1 MSKRKILVVLLVVLC
16 SFALLAG
23 GQKES
28 AKAGSAAAKKPV
40 VGVLVWDFA
49 NQYCTY
55 IRNAIKYYN
64 GDQTELILVDS
75 QADQTKQNEQIDTL
89 LQKGVDA
96 LLVAMVQT
104 TAAPTIIEKVKAK
117 GIPLIFFN
125 QAPTKEDIMLYDKAY
140 YSGCNPYDGGVD
152 QAKMAMEKVKANPK
166 LDKNGDGKIQYVI
179 VKGMNGHPDAELCT
193 QGNIDQLSKQSG
205 PAYELL
211 DVQSGNWA
219 TAPAKDIMDAWIG
232 RYGDK
237 MELMMTNND
246 GMLLG
251 AVESLK
257 GAGWFGSDPK
267 KQMLVIGHDAIPE
280 TQPLISDGTIAGCIL
295 QNPVDEGR
303 AAIQMA
309 INLTGGKPVTD
320 KLGLALGEMKDY
332 RAPFIPIWKS
342 NVDEAADIYKK
353 ALGK

>member
-1 MSKRKILVVLLVVLC
+1 MGKRTIIVV
-16 SFALLAG
+16 FIALLLCVGLFAG
-23 GQKES
+23 GQKEG
-28 AKAGSAAAKKPV
+28 AAGSAKKPV

-75 QADQTKQNEQIDTL
+75 QADQTKQNEQVDTL
-89 LQKGVDA
+89 LQRGVSA

-125 QAPTKEDIMLYDKAY
+125 QAPTKEDIMLYNRAY

-152 QAKMAMEKVKANPK
+152 QGQMAVDAVKANPK
-166 LDKNGDGKIQYVI
+166 VDKNGDGKIQYFI
-179 VKGMNGHPDAELCT
+179 LKGMNGHPDAELCT
-193 QGNIDQLSKQSG
+193 QGNIDFLGKQKG
-205 PAYELL
+205 PAFELV

-237 MELMMTNND
+237 IEMVLSNND
-246 GMLLG
+246 GMMLG
-251 AVESLK
+251 GYESLK
-257 GAGWFGSDPK
+257 GAGFFGSDPK
-267 KQMLVIGHDAIPE
+267 KQVLIVGHDAIPE
-280 TQPLISDGTIAGCIL
+280 TQPLIKDGTWYGCIL

-309 INLTGGKPVTD
+309 INLIGKKAVTD
-320 KLGLALGEMKDY
+320 QLGLPLGQMKDY
-332 RAPFIPIWKS
+332 RAPFIKITKG
-342 NVDEAADIYKK
+342 NVDVAEDIYKK